1 MKLTEFTYTKRSG
14 DVSQRAVIVTQEP
27 NKFLQGIDVSELD
40 NDHLAEIIQAMQ
52 EQLDKHQ
59 AERISLLEKFDLKH
73 SFRQFD
79 PQLISDQTVE
89 WV

>member
-1 MKLTEFTYTKRSG
+1 MKLTEFTYTKRNG

-40 NDHLAEIIQAMQ
+40 NEDLGELITKLRALE
-52 EQLDKHQ
+52 DRVQ
-59 AERISLLEKFDLKH
+59 AERAVLMAEYDLTY

-79 PQLISDQTVE
+79 PELISDQTVE

>member
-1 MKLTEFTYTKRSG
+1 MKLTEFTYTKRNG
-14 DVSQRAVIVTQEP
+14 DVSQRAVLVTQEP
-27 NKFLQGIDVSELD
+27 NKFLQGVDVSELD
-40 NDHLAEIIQAMQ
+40 NEDLGELITKLRALE
-52 EQLDKHQ
+52 DRVQ
-59 AERISLLEKFDLKH
+59 AERAALMAEYDLTY

>member
-1 MKLTEFTYTKRSG
+1 MKLTEFTYTKRNG
-14 DVSQRAVIVTQEP
+14 DVSQRAVLVSQEP

-40 NDHLAEIIQAMQ
+40 NDRLAEIIQAMR

-59 AERISLLEKFDLKH
+59 AERIDLLEKFDLKH
-73 SFRQFD
+73 NFRQFD